1 MNRLT
6 WFIGLVIVSVL
17 LGCNSDIVCT
27 EDLKLLENKCVH
39 IEPLASEN
47 PQIGKVVRDILE
59 KEFIRRKVQICDPN
73 TATILIGGATFLTVR
88 ATSSEA
94 LFMGSTDSRQAIESV
109 SLVARDPNGQVL
121 MSASYDNQDR
131 LSASKLAK
139 DFGSAVAGKL
149 R

>member
-27 EDLKLLENKCVH
+27 EHLKLLENKCVH

-59 KEFIRRKVQICDPN
+59 KEFIRRKVRICDPN
-73 TATILIGGATFLTVR
+73 SATIFISGATFLTVR
-88 ATSSEA
+88 STSSKT
-94 LFMGSTDSRQAIESV
+94 FIVGSSMSSQAIESV
-109 SLVARDPNGQVL
+109 SLVAKDPNGQIL
-121 MSASYDNQDR
+121 LSASYDNQDR

-139 DFGSAVAGKL
+139 EFGSALAGKL
-149 R
+149 K

>member
-27 EDLKLLENKCVH
+27 EHLKLLENKCVH

-139 DFGSAVAGKL
+139 EFGSALAGKL